1 MIGWFL
7 AVPGRAHFLVCLIG
21 WLSRAQT
28 LYSWYCVLGY
38 TMPLIAAV
46 LVLVTLDKGLSLLLV
61 LLFLYH
67 SLYYTMFYY
76 YDSYYWDSYCSTILR
91 GVVA

>member
-46 LVLVTLDKGLSLLLV
+46 LVLVTLDKGLSLLFSIVISISFSIVIIRCSIIMTPIIGIHIV
-61 LLFLYH
+61 LLFY
-67 SLYYTMFYY
+67 
-76 YDSYYWDSYCSTILR
+76 
-91 GVVA
+91 GV